1 MTEDKKSTGVQPSA
15 SEDNAAPY
23 PDMALGQRIHRLAD
37 PASLLTEIGEKV
49 ENPYLYR
56 HVLTKMSERNLATP
70 DGVLTEDKLQAME
83 KAHESKLAELEEAV
97 EDAGENAGDMEVLD
111 ARIAVARFSAQ
122 SLDPTAALS
131 AYQKVMNLS
140 KLSSGKKMDS
150 LMESARIAFFY
161 QLQGA
166 DQSAEHFITE
176 AEKMS
181 EKGGGDWDRRNRL
194 KVYRS
199 LARLLRR
206 DIEGAAPLL
215 LEGMATFSCNELCS
229 YAEFLVYGMLSN
241 LLHLKRPVVHE
252 KILEGPEILAVQL
265 EVPNVVGGTAWY
277 PFFYRRLGRTKDSP
291 IGFSLLLTDQAG
303 KVPLRL

>member
-1 MTEDKKSTGVQPSA
+1 
-15 SEDNAAPY
+15 
-23 PDMALGQRIHRLAD
+23 MALGQRIHRLAD

-49 ENPYLYR
+49 ENPSLYR
-56 HVLTKMSERNLATP
+56 LVLTKLSERDLAIP
-70 DGVLTEDKLQAME
+70 SVVLTEEQLQAME
-83 KAHESKLAELEEAV
+83 KSHESKVAELEKAV

-122 SLDPTAALS
+122 SLDPATALS

-140 KLSSGKKMDS
+140 KLSTGKKMDS

-166 DQSAEHFITE
+166 DQSAEFFITE

-194 KVYRS
+194 KVYRA

-229 YAEFLVYGMLSN
+229 YADFLVYGMLSN
-241 LLHLKRPVVHE
+241 LLHLKRPVLHE

-265 EVPNVVGGTAWY
+265 EVPNVVSGATFAAM
-277 PFFYRRLGRTKDSP
+277 FYAIDRLGPTND
-291 IGFSLLLTDQAG
+291 
-303 KVPLRL
+303 